1 VVRLVPFAAVVVA
14 GGNGDGDEDLATRL
28 AIYKRRM
35 NETTKPDGTAKGE
48 VSCSREWGAAAQAGS
63 LLRGQH
69 ILAWTGRG
77 FLVKET
83 IHRALLQR
91 VVTNGGSSC

>member
-35 NETTKPDGTAKGE
+35 NETTKPDGTAKG